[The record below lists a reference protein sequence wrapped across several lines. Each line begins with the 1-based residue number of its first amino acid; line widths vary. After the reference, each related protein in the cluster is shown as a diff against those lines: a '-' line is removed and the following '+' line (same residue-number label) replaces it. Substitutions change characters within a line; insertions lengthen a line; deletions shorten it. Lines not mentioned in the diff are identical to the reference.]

1 MQLTFDFG
9 RKPRAPR
16 RALPEPVV
24 LPAPRDPKAALEVRI
39 AAALAVPI
47 TLIVTDNRRTMIS
60 TRRRDKRLEVRLHHM
75 FLDAPSGVT
84 EELLCYLAE
93 GDARSSRALGRFI
106 EDNRHRVEKRR
117 RRILLRTR
125 GERHDLAELFAS
137 VVASQ
142 FPGGVGGARITW
154 GKKPPHRRG
163 RRSIRLGTYTHDLEL
178 VRIHPALDR
187 ESVPRFFVEFVVFHE
202 LLHHVVPARRSGGRI
217 DYHPPEFRARER
229 THPDYARAIRWEA
242 ENLEALLR

>member
-1 MQLTFDFG
+1 MDG
-9 RKPRAPR
+9 RGGRCHLMHR
-16 RALPEPVV
+16 
-24 LPAPRDPKAALEVRI
+24 
-39 AAALAVPI
+39 
-47 TLIVTDNRRTMIS
+47 
-60 TRRRDKRLEVRLHHM
+60 
-75 FLDAPSGVT
+75 
-84 EELLCYLAE
+84 C
-93 GDARSSRALGRFI
+93 SSRS
-106 EDNRHRVEKRR
+106 
-117 RRILLRTR
+117 T
-125 GERHDLAELFAS
+125 S
-137 VVASQ
+137 
-142 FPGGVGGARITW
+142 GGS
-154 GKKPPHRRG
+154 RG